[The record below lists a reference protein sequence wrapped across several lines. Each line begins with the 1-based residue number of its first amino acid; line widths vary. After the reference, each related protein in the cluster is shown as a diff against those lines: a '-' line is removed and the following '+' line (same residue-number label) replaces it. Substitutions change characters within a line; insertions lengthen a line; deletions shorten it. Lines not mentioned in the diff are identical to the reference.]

1 MEVTQ
6 NGMNGVCAARL
17 VEEEVKRA
25 TGLAQIQC
33 RPKTAK
39 IVTIWDHPLLHVR
52 AITNHVEVIYATFSV
67 EDHMT
72 EFF

>member
-6 NGMNGVCAARL
+6 NGMNGVCAARH
-17 VEEEVKRA
+17 VEEEIKPA

-33 RPKTAK
+33 HPKTAK

-52 AITNHVEVIYATFSV
+52 AITNHVEVVYTTFSLGG
-67 EDHMT
+67 HLT
-72 EFF
+72 Y